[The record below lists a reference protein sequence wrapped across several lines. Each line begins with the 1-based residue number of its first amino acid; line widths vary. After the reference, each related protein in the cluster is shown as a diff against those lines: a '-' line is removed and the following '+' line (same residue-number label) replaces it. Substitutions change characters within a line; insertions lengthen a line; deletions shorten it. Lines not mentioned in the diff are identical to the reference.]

1 MNVKATVLINERKEW
16 KSISDIFIY
25 FLLPSG
31 LKLLLTFYMN
41 QKSCALDCRTDCQ
54 ANTGTLLNRN
64 KNLELN
70 CQRIAVRNKQF

>member
-41 QKSCALDCRTDCQ
+41 
-54 ANTGTLLNRN
+54 
-64 KNLELN
+64 
-70 CQRIAVRNKQF
+70 